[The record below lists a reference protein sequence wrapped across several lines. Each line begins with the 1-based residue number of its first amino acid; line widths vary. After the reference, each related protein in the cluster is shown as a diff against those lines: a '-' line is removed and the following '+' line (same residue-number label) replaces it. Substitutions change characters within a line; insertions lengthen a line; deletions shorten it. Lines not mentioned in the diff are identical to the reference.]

1 MNGAFRVGCADYGGE
16 SADGLSCDT
25 AEIRGPW
32 LASCSRGSYD
42 KWSKGTSKRRWRV
55 SFPSTFLV
63 KWQHF
68 LTMRTTPVSARITL
82 LLGEDQPVVIEG
94 LRHYLAGKPISIA
107 SVFQTSAELF
117 AAIEAHPNSVIV
129 SETKFGGLDLL
140 TVLGQLSESK
150 DCPPIVFFSSA
161 IDPVSIARAL
171 AMSASDFVF
180 KSEPLQVLEESIEKA
195 ARGER
200 PDLSRPI
207 TQRRIQ
213 LTAARLETQGP
224 SPLTQRE
231 LQVLKHIAM
240 GLSNREIGRSLG
252 ISVETI
258 KEHVQNILRKLDVN
272 DRTQAAVWAI
282 RNQLL

>member
-1 MNGAFRVGCADYGGE
+1 
-16 SADGLSCDT
+16 
-25 AEIRGPW
+25 
-32 LASCSRGSYD
+32 
-42 KWSKGTSKRRWRV
+42 
-55 SFPSTFLV
+55 
-63 KWQHF
+63 
-68 LTMRTTPVSARITL
+68 MRTTPISTRITL

-94 LRHYLAGKPISIA
+94 LRYYLTGKPISIA
-107 SVFQTSAELF
+107 SVFRTVAELSS
-117 AAIEAHPNSVIV
+117 AIENHPGSVIV

-140 TVLGQLSESK
+140 TELGRLSESAG
-150 DCPPIVFFSSA
+150 CPPIIFFSSA

-180 KSEPLQVLEESIEKA
+180 KSEPLQVLEDSIEKA

-207 TQRRIQ
+207 AQRRIQ
-213 LTAARLETQGP
+213 LTAARLETQGQ

>member
-1 MNGAFRVGCADYGGE
+1 
-16 SADGLSCDT
+16 
-25 AEIRGPW
+25 
-32 LASCSRGSYD
+32 
-42 KWSKGTSKRRWRV
+42 
-55 SFPSTFLV
+55 
-63 KWQHF
+63 
-68 LTMRTTPVSARITL
+68 MRTTPVSARINL

-94 LRHYLAGKPISIA
+94 LRHYLAGKSISIA
-107 SVFQTSAELF
+107 CVFRSTAELL
-117 AAIEAHPNSVIV
+117 AAIEAHSHSVIV
-129 SETKFGGLDLL
+129 SEIKFGGLDLL
-140 TVLGQLSESK
+140 TELGQVSETK

-161 IDPVSIARAL
+161 TDPVSIARAL
-171 AMSASDFVF
+171 AMSASDFVY
-180 KSEPLQVLEESIEKA
+180 KSEPLQVLEEAIEKA

-213 LTAARLETQGP
+213 LTAARLESQGL
-224 SPLTQRE
+224 SPLTHRE
-231 LQVLKHIAM
+231 LQVLKHITM

-282 RNQLL
+282 RNQMI